1 MNHEALLSYRT
12 ILGYTETK
20 MLTSGDLTWSH
31 LMKQHS
37 LLLTGDSDKPV
48 VCCVSLMHQLL
59 TQGFV
64 SDHLLFF
71 EWHTLAAKNVH

>member
-1 MNHEALLSYRT
+1 MNHEEALLSYRT

-48 VCCVSLMHQLL
+48 VCLC
-59 TQGFV
+59 F
-64 SDHLLFF
+64 SDASAPNTRFCQ
-71 EWHTLAAKNVH
+71 